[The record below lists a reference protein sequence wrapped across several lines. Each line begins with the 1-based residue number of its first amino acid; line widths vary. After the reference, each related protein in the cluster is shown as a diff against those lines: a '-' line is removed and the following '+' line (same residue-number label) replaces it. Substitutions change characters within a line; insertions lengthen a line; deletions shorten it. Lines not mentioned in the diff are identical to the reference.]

1 MDSSQIG
8 QFIASLRKERGMTQA
23 ELAKILNVTTQAVSK
38 WECGK
43 GSPQASLIVPL
54 ADALGVSPSEILSA
68 HKENVYSPEVKA
80 EVVEEIFLNY
90 SRFNKQEKK
99 KRTKKKHNL
108 QFAIISFLIVIA
120 TILILITVAKGM
132 YVSIPYGSKRFPTMK
147 ISQGSDDSI
156 YMLLDTY
163 PSQKIEHTVIVQ
175 SRENHSKVY
184 RAYIHFTV
192 SIWDYLFGNPEYCTN
207 ILLVKDAVSTSIDN
221 NSSIEIYY
229 CTSDISKITSK
240 KANNFHNDDSLKLI
254 LKLGSDE

>member
-1 MDSSQIG
+1 MDSYQIG

-90 SRFNKQEKK
+90 SRLNKQEKK

-108 QFAIISFLIVIA
+108 QL
-120 TILILITVAKGM
+120 
-132 YVSIPYGSKRFPTMK
+132 
-147 ISQGSDDSI
+147 
-156 YMLLDTY
+156 
-163 PSQKIEHTVIVQ
+163 
-175 SRENHSKVY
+175 
-184 RAYIHFTV
+184 
-192 SIWDYLFGNPEYCTN
+192 YL
-207 ILLVKDAVSTSIDN
+207 S
-221 NSSIEIYY
+221 
-229 CTSDISKITSK
+229 
-240 KANNFHNDDSLKLI
+240 
-254 LKLGSDE
+254 

>member
-1 MDSSQIG
+1 MDLSQIG

-90 SRFNKQEKK
+90 SRLNKQEKK
-99 KRTKKKHNL
+99 KRTKKT

-184 RAYIHFTV
+184 RTYVHFTV
-192 SIWDYLFGNPEYCTN
+192 SIWDHLFGNPEYSTN
-207 ILLVKDAVSTSIDN
+207 ILVKDAVSTSIDN

-240 KANNFHNDDSLKLI
+240 KVDNFDNVDSLKLI

>member
-1 MDSSQIG
+1 MDLSQIG

-90 SRFNKQEKK
+90 SRLNKQEKK
-99 KRTKKKHNL
+99 KRTKKT

-184 RAYIHFTV
+184 RTYVHFTV
-192 SIWDYLFGNPEYCTN
+192 SIWDYLFGNPEYSTN
-207 ILLVKDAVSTSIDN
+207 ILVKDAVSTSIDN

-229 CTSDISKITSK
+229 CTSDISRITSK
-240 KANNFHNDDSLKLI
+240 RVDNFDNVDSLKLI

>member
-1 MDSSQIG
+1 MDLSQIG

-54 ADALGVSPSEILSA
+54 ADALGVSPAEILSA
-68 HKENVYSPEVKA
+68 HKESAHSNEIKS
-80 EVVEEIFLNY
+80 EVVEEIFSNY
-90 SRFNKQEKK
+90 SRLKEQEKK
-99 KRTKKKHNL
+99 RRTLKKAK
-108 QFAIISFLIVIA
+108 FIIIFFSIIITV
-120 TILILITVAKGM
+120 ILILMMVAKRM
-132 YVSIPYGSKRFPTMK
+132 YVSVPYGSKRFPTMT

-156 YMLLDTY
+156 YMLLHMY

-184 RAYIHFTV
+184 RTYIHFTV

-254 LKLGSDE
+254 LELGSDE

>member
-80 EVVEEIFLNY
+80 EVVEETFLNY
-90 SRFNKQEKK
+90 SRLNKQEKK
-99 KRTKKKHNL
+99 KRTKKT

-132 YVSIPYGSKRFPTMK
+132 YVSIPYGSKRYPTMK

-184 RAYIHFTV
+184 RTYVHFTV
-192 SIWDYLFGNPEYCTN
+192 SIWDYLFGNPEYSTN
-207 ILLVKDAVSTSIDN
+207 ILVKDAVSTSIDN

-240 KANNFHNDDSLKLI
+240 KVDNFDNVDSLKLI

>member
-54 ADALGVSPSEILSA
+54 ADTLGVSPSEILSA

-90 SRFNKQEKK
+90 SRLNKQEKK
-99 KRTKKKHNL
+99 KRTKKT

-184 RAYIHFTV
+184 RTYVHFTV
-192 SIWDYLFGNPEYCTN
+192 SIWDYLFGDPEYSTN
-207 ILLVKDAVSTSIDN
+207 ILVKDAVSTSIDN

-240 KANNFHNDDSLKLI
+240 KVDNFDNVDSLKLI

>member
-1 MDSSQIG
+1 MDLSQIG

-90 SRFNKQEKK
+90 SRLNKQEKK
-99 KRTKKKHNL
+99 KRTKKT

-184 RAYIHFTV
+184 RTYVHFTV
-192 SIWDYLFGNPEYCTN
+192 SIWEYLFGNPEYSTN
-207 ILLVKDAVSTSIDN
+207 ILVKDAVSTSIDN

-240 KANNFHNDDSLKLI
+240 KVDNFDNVDSLKLI

>member
-1 MDSSQIG
+1 
-8 QFIASLRKERGMTQA
+8 MTQA

-54 ADALGVSPSEILSA
+54 ADTLGVSPSEILSA

-90 SRFNKQEKK
+90 SRLNKQEKK
-99 KRTKKKHNL
+99 KRTKKT

-184 RAYIHFTV
+184 RTYVHFTV
-192 SIWDYLFGNPEYCTN
+192 SIWDYLFGDPEYSTN
-207 ILLVKDAVSTSIDN
+207 ILVKDAVSTSIDN

-240 KANNFHNDDSLKLI
+240 KVDNFDNVDSLKLI

>member
-1 MDSSQIG
+1 
-8 QFIASLRKERGMTQA
+8 MTQA

-54 ADALGVSPSEILSA
+54 ADTLGVSPSEILSA
-68 HKENVYSPEVKA
+68 HKESAHSNEIKS
-80 EVVEEIFLNY
+80 EVVEEIFSNY
-90 SRFNKQEKK
+90 SRLKEQEKK
-99 KRTKKKHNL
+99 RRTLKKAK
-108 QFAIISFLIVIA
+108 FIIIFFSIIITV
-120 TILILITVAKGM
+120 ILILMMVAKGM

-184 RAYIHFTV
+184 RTYVHFTV
-192 SIWDYLFGNPEYCTN
+192 SIWDYLFGNPEYSTN
-207 ILLVKDAVSTSIDN
+207 ILVKDAVSTSIDN

-240 KANNFHNDDSLKLI
+240 KVDNFDNVDSLKLI

>member
-90 SRFNKQEKK
+90 SRLNKQEKK
-99 KRTKKKHNL
+99 KRTKKT

-184 RAYIHFTV
+184 RTYVHFTV
-192 SIWDYLFGNPEYCTN
+192 SIWDYLFGNPEYSTN
-207 ILLVKDAVSTSIDN
+207 ILVKDAVSTSIDN

-240 KANNFHNDDSLKLI
+240 KVDNFDNVDSLKLI

>member
-54 ADALGVSPSEILSA
+54 ADALGVSSSEILSA

-90 SRFNKQEKK
+90 SRLNKQEKK
-99 KRTKKKHNL
+99 RTKKT

-184 RAYIHFTV
+184 RTYVHFAV
-192 SIWDYLFGNPEYCTN
+192 SIWDYLFGNPEYSTN
-207 ILLVKDAVSTSIDN
+207 ILVKDAVSTSIDN

-240 KANNFHNDDSLKLI
+240 KVDNFDNVDSLKLI

>member
-1 MDSSQIG
+1 MDLSQIG

-54 ADALGVSPSEILSA
+54 ADALGVSPAEILSA
-68 HKENVYSPEVKA
+68 HKESAHSNEIKS
-80 EVVEEIFLNY
+80 EVVEEIFSNY
-90 SRFNKQEKK
+90 SRLNKQEKK
-99 KRTKKKHNL
+99 KRTKKT

-184 RAYIHFTV
+184 RTYVHFTV
-192 SIWDYLFGNPEYCTN
+192 SIWDYLFGNPEYSTN
-207 ILLVKDAVSTSIDN
+207 ILVKDAVSTSIDN

-240 KANNFHNDDSLKLI
+240 KVDNFDNVDSLKLI

>member
-1 MDSSQIG
+1 
-8 QFIASLRKERGMTQA
+8 
-23 ELAKILNVTTQAVSK
+23 
-38 WECGK
+38 
-43 GSPQASLIVPL
+43 
-54 ADALGVSPSEILSA
+54 
-68 HKENVYSPEVKA
+68 
-80 EVVEEIFLNY
+80 
-90 SRFNKQEKK
+90 
-99 KRTKKKHNL
+99 
-108 QFAIISFLIVIA
+108 
-120 TILILITVAKGM
+120 M

-184 RAYIHFTV
+184 STYVHFTV
-192 SIWDYLFGNPEYCTN
+192 SIWDYLFGNPEYSTN
-207 ILLVKDAVSTSIDN
+207 ILVKDAVSTSIDN

-240 KANNFHNDDSLKLI
+240 KVDNFDNVDSLKLI

>member
-1 MDSSQIG
+1 
-8 QFIASLRKERGMTQA
+8 MTQA

-54 ADALGVSPSEILSA
+54 ADTLGASPSEILSA

-90 SRFNKQEKK
+90 SRLNKQEKK
-99 KRTKKKHNL
+99 KRTKKT

-120 TILILITVAKGM
+120 TILILITVVKGM

-184 RAYIHFTV
+184 RTYVHFTV
-192 SIWDYLFGNPEYCTN
+192 SIWDYLFGNPEYSTN
-207 ILLVKDAVSTSIDN
+207 ILVKDAVSTSIDN

-240 KANNFHNDDSLKLI
+240 KVDNFDNVDSLKLI

>member
-1 MDSSQIG
+1 MDLSQIG

-90 SRFNKQEKK
+90 SRLNKQEKK
-99 KRTKKKHNL
+99 KRTKKT

-132 YVSIPYGSKRFPTMK
+132 YVYIPYGSKRVPTMK

-184 RAYIHFTV
+184 RTYVHFTV
-192 SIWDYLFGNPEYCTN
+192 SIWDYLFGNPEYSTN
-207 ILLVKDAVSTSIDN
+207 ILVKDAVSTSIDN

-229 CTSDISKITSK
+229 CTSDISRITSK
-240 KANNFHNDDSLKLI
+240 KVDNFDNVDSLKLI

>member
-90 SRFNKQEKK
+90 SRLNKQEKK
-99 KRTKKKHNL
+99 KRTKKT

-254 LKLGSDE
+254 LELGSDE

>member
-1 MDSSQIG
+1 MDLSQIG

-90 SRFNKQEKK
+90 SRLNKQEKK
-99 KRTKKKHNL
+99 KRTKKT

-184 RAYIHFTV
+184 RTYVHFTV
-192 SIWDYLFGNPEYCTN
+192 SIWDYVFGNPEYSTN
-207 ILLVKDAVSTSIDN
+207 ILVKDAVSTSIDN

-240 KANNFHNDDSLKLI
+240 KVDNFDNVDSLKLI

>member
-1 MDSSQIG
+1 MDLSQIG

-90 SRFNKQEKK
+90 SRLNKQEKK
-99 KRTKKKHNL
+99 KRTKKT

-254 LKLGSDE
+254 LELGSDE

>member
-1 MDSSQIG
+1 MDLSQIG

-90 SRFNKQEKK
+90 SRLNKQEKK
-99 KRTKKKHNL
+99 KRTKKT

-184 RAYIHFTV
+184 RTYVHFTV
-192 SIWDYLFGNPEYCTN
+192 SIWDYLFGNPEYSTN
-207 ILLVKDAVSTSIDN
+207 ILVKDAVSTSIDN

-229 CTSDISKITSK
+229 CTSDISRITSK
-240 KANNFHNDDSLKLI
+240 KVDNFDNVDSLKLI

>member
-1 MDSSQIG
+1 MDLSQIG
-8 QFIASLRKERGMTQA
+8 QFITSLRKERGMTQA

-90 SRFNKQEKK
+90 SRLNKQEKK
-99 KRTKKKHNL
+99 KRTKKT

-184 RAYIHFTV
+184 RTYVHFTV
-192 SIWDYLFGNPEYCTN
+192 SIWDYLFGNPEYSTN
-207 ILLVKDAVSTSIDN
+207 ILVKDAVSTSIDN

-240 KANNFHNDDSLKLI
+240 KVDNFDNVDSLKLI

>member
-1 MDSSQIG
+1 MDLSQIG

-90 SRFNKQEKK
+90 SRLNKQEKK
-99 KRTKKKHNL
+99 KRTKKT

-184 RAYIHFTV
+184 RTYVHFTV
-192 SIWDYLFGNPEYCTN
+192 SIWDYLFGNPEYSTN
-207 ILLVKDAVSTSIDN
+207 ILVKDAVSTSIDN

-240 KANNFHNDDSLKLI
+240 KFDNFDNVDSLKLI

>member
-1 MDSSQIG
+1 
-8 QFIASLRKERGMTQA
+8 MTQA

>member
-54 ADALGVSPSEILSA
+54 ADALGVSSAEILSA
-68 HKENVYSPEVKA
+68 HKESAHSNEIKS
-80 EVVEEIFLNY
+80 EVVEEIFSNY
-90 SRFNKQEKK
+90 SRLKEQEK
-99 KRTKKKHNL
+99 KRTKKT

-184 RAYIHFTV
+184 RTYVHFTV
-192 SIWDYLFGNPEYCTN
+192 SIWDYLFGNPEYSTN
-207 ILLVKDAVSTSIDN
+207 ILVKDAVSTSIDN

-254 LKLGSDE
+254 LELGSDE

>member
-8 QFIASLRKERGMTQA
+8 QFIAFLRKERGMTQA

-54 ADALGVSPSEILSA
+54 ADTLGVSPSEILSA

-90 SRFNKQEKK
+90 SRLNKQEKK
-99 KRTKKKHNL
+99 KRTKKT

-184 RAYIHFTV
+184 RTYVHFTV
-192 SIWDYLFGNPEYCTN
+192 SIWDYLFGNPEYSTN
-207 ILLVKDAVSTSIDN
+207 ILVKDAVSTSIDN

-240 KANNFHNDDSLKLI
+240 KVDNFDNVDSLKLI